1 MGFIDDKNV
10 CDRHGYLVGPHAAR
24 PQRLDGGDLHRV
36 FQIDVQSG
44 LNQAVINRQLERG
57 LLQDLAAMGQDQ
69 HPLPLGDCAFNNVA
83 GDDGLTAASGR
94 IGLLSYSI
102 LPVF

>member
-10 CDRHGYLVGPHAAR
+10 CDRHGYLVGPNAAR
-24 PQRLDGGDLHRV
+24 PQRLHGGDLHWV

-57 LLQDLAAMGQDQ
+57 LLQDLTAMGQDSTRF
-69 HPLPLGDCAFNNVA
+69 PWATARSIMWLAMMVLPPAVGS
-83 GDDGLTAASGR
+83 T
-94 IGLLSYSI
+94 
-102 LPVF
+102 